1 MSRKL
6 IVAIA
11 AVAALGMS
19 TLVSTDAFA
28 RGGGGHG
35 GGGGGSHFSS
45 GHGGGM
51 SRASFHGRTTAT
63 RNVTR
68 NVSRGSHVNKTRHAG
83 RGPNM
88 KRPNPHHQHR
98 HHIARH
104 HHRHHWWWCRHHPY
118 RCGGTWGVD
127 VVGVDGGV
135 APLPVASAPVVA
147 AAPAA
152 AVCTNDCDYF
162 LKDEPGC
169 YMAKRAF
176 STPVGEELRC
186 VKICDEGEGK
196 RAEMK

>member
-35 GGGGGSHFSS
+35 GGGGGHVSG
-45 GHGGGM
+45 GHGGF
-51 SRASFHGRTTAT
+51 SRTAFHGRTTAT
-63 RNVTR
+63 RTVTRSSHVTR
-68 NVSRGSHVNKTRHAG
+68 NKHAG
-83 RGPNM
+83 RPNM
-88 KRPNPHHQHR
+88 KRPNPHRTHV
-98 HHIARH
+98 ARH

-118 RCGGTWGVD
+118 RCGGTWVD
-127 VVGVDGGV
+127 VGVDGGV
-135 APLPVASAPVVA
+135 APLPVAAVPAVA
-147 AAPAA
+147 VTPAA

-162 LKDEPGC
+162 LNEEPGC

-176 STPVGEELRC
+176 STPVGDELRC
-186 VKICDEGEGK
+186 VKICEEAEGK
-196 RAEMK
+196 RAEK

>member
-1 MSRKL
+1 MSRKF

-19 TLVSTDAFA
+19 IVSNDAFA
-28 RGGGGHG
+28 RGGGGGHGGGHG
-35 GGGGGSHFSS
+35 GGGFSS
-45 GHGGGM
+45 HGGGM
-51 SRASFHGRTTAT
+51 SRGAFHGRAT
-63 RNVTR
+63 STR
-68 NVSRGSHVNKTRHAG
+68 TSHVNKVSRTSHVNKTRHAG
-83 RGPNM
+83 RGGPNT
-88 KRPNPHHQHR
+88 KRPQHPNR

-104 HHRHHWWWCRHHPY
+104 HHRHHWHWCRHHPY

-135 APLPVASAPVVA
+135 APLPVAAAPVVA

-176 STPVGEELRC
+176 STPVGDELRC
-186 VKICDEGEGK
+186 VKICDEAEGK
-196 RAEMK
+196 RAEIK

>member
-19 TLVSTDAFA
+19 TLISTDAFA
-28 RGGGGHG
+28 RGGGHG
-35 GGGGGSHFSS
+35 GGGGHFSGGHS
-45 GHGGGM
+45 GGF
-51 SRASFHGRTTAT
+51 SRSAFHGRTTAT
-63 RNVTR
+63 RHVTR
-68 NVSRGSHVNKTRHAG
+68 TTHAKTSRVAR
-83 RGPNM
+83 PNL
-88 KRPNPHHQHR
+88 KRPNPHRTHV
-98 HHIARH
+98 ARY

-118 RCGGTWGVD
+118 RCGGTWD
-127 VVGVDGGV
+127 VGVDGGV
-135 APLPVASAPVVA
+135 APLPVAAAPVVA

-162 LKDEPGC
+162 VKDEPGC

-186 VKICDEGEGK
+186 VKICEEAEGK
-196 RAEMK
+196 RAEK